1 MIYKKNLKFPLNVQK
16 FEGLSFIL
24 CQNRRLFVIGI
35 VFAAAV
41 AVVLA
46 AIAIIVAN
54 AVKGLAAS
62 RAGDVGRIYRFVK
75 IDFFAAL
82 RADDLVE
89 DFIIIVII
97 ILAVAAIAFVIVT
110 IAAVIVL
117 DLKDLGFDLAE
128 IMIDLLDIIAES
140 IDLLLEGLDAVSH
153 VANEGDHFVYEL
165 VPGLVVVER
174 KALGKSLKICCFFSE
189 FHNKTSF
196 LYFEIRQNA

>member
-1 MIYKKNLKFPLNVQK
+1 M
-16 FEGLSFIL
+16 
-24 CQNRRLFVIGI
+24 
-35 VFAAAV
+35 
-41 AVVLA
+41 LA

-54 AVKGLAAS
+54 TVEGLAAS

-75 IDFFAAL
+75 IDLFAAF

-89 DFIIIVII
+89 DFVIIVI
-97 ILAVAAIAFVIVT
+97 ILAVAAIAIVIVT

-153 VANEGDHFVYEL
+153 VADEGDHFVYEL
-165 VPGLVVVER
+165 VLGLVVVER
-174 KALGKSLKICCFFSE
+174 KALGKSLKICCFFGE